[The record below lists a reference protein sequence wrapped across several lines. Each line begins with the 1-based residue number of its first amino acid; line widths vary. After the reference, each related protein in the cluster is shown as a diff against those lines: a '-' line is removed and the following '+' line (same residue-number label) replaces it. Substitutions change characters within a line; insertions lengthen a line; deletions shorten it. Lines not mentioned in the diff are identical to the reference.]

1 MSHVRL
7 HQLRKRYGVNHD
19 ATKAINGLDL
29 AIESGEFFVLL
40 GPSGCGKTT
49 TLRCIAG
56 LERPDEG
63 CIEIAGSTVAAPER
77 GLFVPPERRDL
88 GMVFQNYALWPHMT
102 VEANVAYPVRAR
114 RGAGDSRQ
122 LARRALR
129 QVGLEELA
137 GRYPAE
143 LSGGQQQRVALA
155 RALAASPQL
164 LLFDE
169 PLSNLDASLRLHLR
183 EQLRSL
189 HRELGYTAVYV
200 THDQSEALV
209 LADRIAVMHGGRL
222 AQLGT
227 PQEVYARPAS
237 AFVAGFVGFDNL
249 LALRGLREEAAGLA
263 LDLGLQTPLWL
274 PGARAVAGAGQLA
287 VRAGDLLATPRALP
301 GSLALP
307 QARVLDV
314 QFLGGRYEALLEAGE
329 VRLRVT
335 LQAQDWSVPP
345 AALVGPQPLHLQFA
359 AQRCVLLPAASVE
372 SEAPRTTEIGLAAA
386 V

>member
-7 HQLRKRYGVNHD
+7 NQLRKRYGANHD

-29 AIESGEFFVLL
+29 SIEPGEFFVLL

-63 CIEIAGSTVAAPER
+63 SIEIAGTLVAAPER

-114 RGAGDSRQ
+114 RSADDTG
-122 LARRALR
+122 LVARRALR
-129 QVGLEELA
+129 QVGLEALA

-169 PLSNLDASLRLHLR
+169 PLSNLDASLRLQLR
-183 EQLRSL
+183 EQLRTL

-200 THDQSEALV
+200 THDQSEALA
-209 LADRIAVMHGGRL
+209 LADRIAVMQGGRL

-227 PQEVYARPAS
+227 PQEIYARPAS
-237 AFVAGFVGFDNL
+237 PFVASFVGFDNL
-249 LALRGLREEAAGLA
+249 LAVQDVRDSAGGLT
-263 LDLGLQTPLWL
+263 LDLGLTRPLWL
-274 PGARAVAGAGQLA
+274 PGAKRGVNGVGQLA
-287 VRAGDLLATPRALP
+287 VRASDLLASPQAIA

-307 QARVLDV
+307 EARVMDV
-314 QFLGGRYEALLEAGE
+314 QYLGGRYEALVHAGA
-329 VRLRVT
+329 VKLRVT
-335 LQAQDWSVPP
+335 LQAQDWLVPP
-345 AALVGPQPLHLQFA
+345 AALVGPQTLHLQFA
-359 AQRCVLLPAASVE
+359 AQRCVLLAATPAKQHSQAE
-372 SEAPRTTEIGLAAA
+372 PAIAG
-386 V
+386 